1 VHKNTIK
8 HIVDCWSFSIST
20 IDMISPNMRSIFTLI
35 MITLIDKK
43 WHNRDIIWFQEK
55 TENIISYIHSIWTKH
70 CVYIILQY
78 LKYMM
83 QSYWIFSILFLW
95 YYSGTWMD
103 NRINLSIEKREKKI
117 ALFFLLCQ
125 YTNQHFDY
133 KIQFVF
139 HLCSYF
145 FLFFFYFIFRFNI
158 NYKFFNITNEST
170 IHNK

>member
-1 VHKNTIK
+1 LVSRKNRKYYII
-8 HIVDCWSFSIST
+8 HPF
-20 IDMISPNMRSIFTLI
+20 NMNKALCVYNSSIFEIHDAILLNI
-35 MITLIDKK
+35 
-43 WHNRDIIWFQEK
+43 FY
-55 TENIISYIHSIWTKH
+55 IIS
-70 CVYIILQY
+70 
-78 LKYMM
+78 M
-83 QSYWIFSILFLW
+83 ILFRHVNGQQNK
-95 YYSGTWMD
+95 SV
-103 NRINLSIEKREKKI
+103 NRKKREKKI